1 MNNMRAMWT
10 GGISFGLI
18 YIPVNL
24 YTATQGVQL
33 DLDMLSKKD
42 LSPVKYARIDKETG
56 KEVPWKDVVKGFQY
70 QKGDYVVLTDEDFE
84 KVDIHR
90 SKSIEISCFVDKDEI
105 DPIYFDKPYYL
116 EPDKGAEKTY
126 LLLIKALKKSGKV
139 GVAEF
144 VLRNR
149 EHLCIIKPEGNM
161 LLLNQLR
168 YESEIKSTDK
178 LNLPKNVKL
187 SDKEIKMAEQLID
200 GLTEQFD
207 PNDFKDDYI
216 AGIKKIIDAKVHK
229 KPVKSP
235 SKAPK
240 ATDISDV
247 MKQLE
252 ESLKEIESSRKSK

>member
-1 MNNMRAMWT
+1 MRAMWT

-18 YIPVNL
+18 FIPVNL
-24 YTATQGVQL
+24 YTATQNVQL

-42 LSPVKYARIDKETG
+42 LSPIRYARIDKETG
-56 KEVPWKDVVKGFQY
+56 KEVPWKDIVKGFEY
-70 QKGDYVVLTDEDFE
+70 KKGDYVVLTDEDFD

-90 SKSIEISCFVDKDEI
+90 SNSIEITCFVDKEDI

-116 EPDKGAEKTY
+116 EPGKGAEKTY
-126 LLLIKALKKSGKV
+126 LLLIKALKKTNKV

-161 LLLNQLR
+161 LILNQLR
-168 YESEIKSTDK
+168 YDSEIKPTDK

-207 PNDFKDDYI
+207 PTDFKDDYI
-216 AGIKKIIDAKVHK
+216 TGIKKIIDAKINK
-229 KPVKSP
+229 KPIKSP
-235 SKAPK
+235 KSAPK

-247 MKQLE
+247 MEQLQA
-252 ESLKEIESSRKSK
+252 SLKEIESSRKSK